1 MARKGENIYKRKDG
15 RWEGRY
21 IKEYDEN
28 GKAKYGYLYAYTYKD
43 VKQKLIA
50 AKSETSQ
57 NIRTQKTVK
66 QITFGGY
73 SKLWL
78 KDIRLNVK
86 HSTFVKY
93 TNIVTNHILPYF
105 ENYAISRMDTELI
118 KQFANE
124 KLTKGN
130 LNKNGGLSAKTVRD
144 ILSVLKLL
152 FRYIESQGEDI
163 NCDFE
168 QITIK
173 SSRKQ
178 AEEIS
183 LSVQTVLTQYL
194 LSDMDNIKLGI
205 LICLYTGIRLGEICA
220 MKYKDVFLDDK
231 ILRVNKTMQRIQT
244 ISSESITKT
253 DIIITPPKSI
263 YSQRA
268 IPLPDFLV
276 DKIKDLSANPEDFLL
291 TGEKDKF
298 IEPRTMENH
307 FKRCLKSCGLK
318 NYTFHQLRHRFASYC
333 IEIGFDVK
341 SLSEILGH
349 SDVNITL
356 NRYVHSSLDLKRKYM
371 NQLQANIAF

>member
-43 VKQKLIA
+43 VKQKLII
-50 AKSETSQ
+50 AKSEISE
-57 NIRTQKTVK
+57 IVRTQKTTK
-66 QITFGGY
+66 KITLGGY

-78 KDIRLNVK
+78 KDIQLNVK
-86 HSTFVKY
+86 HSTFIKY
-93 TNIVTNHILPYF
+93 TNIITNHILPDL
-105 ENYAISRMDTELI
+105 ENYEITRMNTELI

-124 KLTKGN
+124 KLTRGN

-183 LSVQTVLTQYL
+183 LSVQTTLTQYL
-194 LSDMDNIKLGI
+194 LSNIDNIKLGI

-253 DIIITPPKSI
+253 DIIVTPPKSI

-307 FKRCLKSCGLK
+307 FKRCLKACGLK

-333 IEIGFDVK
+333 IEIGFDAK